1 MSSKARASCMVAG
14 KTSPCRPAVASI
26 YRRSSSTRSR
36 TAVIPRCGSWPS
48 SILPAIPPRVRTRQT
63 NDGDRRLIQV
73 PENSEEGNMRKAVV
87 AAVLAAAVA
96 VLATAAWGAAKAPKR
111 VSSASNAGS
120 ALVKCGKTRSIGL
133 MAPFTG
139 PAASIGVNQ
148 VHWAN
153 FYKTNYNKTRKSKIK
168 FVNEDTQ
175 LGSANGTAEAVKG
188 AQALGSN
195 SAVLGVVGPA
205 GSNEVKATTGAL
217 KGAGLGWVSGS
228 ATNTQITLDGARK
241 GFFFRTVPPDSS
253 QSKSVSG
260 YIVNT
265 LKIKRVYIIDDQE
278 AYSTGLA
285 DEVQAQLQ
293 AKGVTVGRDGVSQQQ
308 SDFTSLINKIPRNT
322 QLVYLPWQ
330 LPPKGKA
337 FGQQMKSLGRAGVK
351 LMGSDGL
358 FDPAFS
364 GLGNNVYD
372 SFFPVN
378 PSSPIVTAFK
388 KNHGGQSQFFGAPTY
403 VAAQVVAGAIDRA
416 CKNGTATRAEVRAQI
431 KKTNIA
437 VKLSLLGLPV
447 AFDKNGNLKQ
457 HPFGIYQSK
466 KGQFVRVG

>member
-1 MSSKARASCMVAG
+1 
-14 KTSPCRPAVASI
+14 
-26 YRRSSSTRSR
+26 
-36 TAVIPRCGSWPS
+36 
-48 SILPAIPPRVRTRQT
+48 
-63 NDGDRRLIQV
+63 
-73 PENSEEGNMRKAVV
+73 MRKVVV
-87 AAVLAAAVA
+87 AAVLAAGMA
-96 VLATAAWGAAKAPKR
+96 VLATAAWGSAKAPQSA
-111 VSSASNAGS
+111 SSASAAGS
-120 ALVKCGKTRSIGL
+120 ALIKCGKTRSIGL

-139 PAASIGVNQ
+139 PAASIGINQ
-148 VHWAN
+148 VHWAVA
-153 FYKTNYNKTRKSKIK
+153 YKNSYNRSHKTKIK

-175 LGSANGTAEAVKG
+175 LGAANGTAEAVKG

-195 SAVLGVVGPA
+195 ANVLGVVGPA
-205 GSNEVKATTGAL
+205 GSNEVKAVTGAL
-217 KGAGLGWVSGS
+217 KGAGLGFVSGS
-228 ATNTQITLDGARK
+228 ATNEGIATDGTRR
-241 GFFFRTVPPDSS
+241 GFFFRTVPTDGD
-253 QSKSVSG
+253 QSKSVAA
-260 YIVNT
+260 YIVSK
-265 LKIKRVYIIDDQE
+265 LKLKRVYIIDDQE

-285 DEVQAQLQ
+285 DSVQSLLK
-293 AKGVTVGRDGVSQQQ
+293 AKGLTVGRDGVSQQQ
-308 SDFTSLINKIPRNT
+308 SDFSSLINKIPRDT

-337 FGQQMKSLGRAGVK
+337 FGQQMKGLGRGGVK

-364 GLGNNVYD
+364 GLGANVYD

-388 KNHGGQSQFFGAPTY
+388 KNHGGNSELFGAPSY

-416 CKNGTATRAEVRAQI
+416 CKNGTATRAEVRAQM
-431 KKTNIA
+431 KKTNIS

>member
-1 MSSKARASCMVAG
+1 VLALVA
-14 KTSPCRPAVASI
+14 
-26 YRRSSSTRSR
+26 
-36 TAVIPRCGSWPS
+36 
-48 SILPAIPPRVRTRQT
+48 LAI
-63 NDGDRRLIQV
+63 
-73 PENSEEGNMRKAVV
+73 V
-87 AAVLAAAVA
+87 AAASAKVDRAAAPSA
-96 VLATAAWGAAKAPKR
+96 QAAN
-111 VSSASNAGS
+111 SAS
-120 ALVKCGKTRSIGL
+120 LVSCGKTRSIGL

-139 PAASIGVNQ
+139 PAASIGINQ
-148 VHWAN
+148 VHWAQYFQRTYN
-153 FYKTNYNKTRKSKIK
+153 ATHKTKIK
-168 FVNEDTQ
+168 FVNEDTM
-175 LGSANGTAEAVKG
+175 LGAANGTAEAVKG

-195 SAVLGVVGPA
+195 PKVLGVVGPA

-228 ATNTQITLDGARK
+228 ATNTQLTTDGTRT
-241 GFFFRTVPPDSS
+241 GYFFRTVPPDSS
-253 QSKSVSG
+253 QSLSVSG
-260 YIVNT
+260 YIVNK
-265 LKIKRVYIIDDQE
+265 LKAKRVYIVDDQE
-278 AYSTGLA
+278 AYSIGLA
-285 DEVQAQLQ
+285 DEVESQLK

-308 SDFTSLINKIPRNT
+308 SDFSAIINKIPRDT

-364 GLGNNVYD
+364 GLGSNVYD

-388 KNHGGQSQFFGAPTY
+388 KNHGGNSELFGAPSY
-403 VAAQVVAGAIDRA
+403 VATQVVAGAIDRA

-431 KKTNIA
+431 KKTNIS